1 MQVWTGTKPNQLF
14 EVQYYKLEN
23 TEIFIIKKQGN
34 IYIKIETEKIM
45 TSASGEMACS
55 ADQSGSKESAALVRM
70 DLATRKPPLLLPLPF
85 PAEKE

>member
-1 MQVWTGTKPNQLF
+1 MQVWTGTKPNQSF
-14 EVQYYKLEN
+14 EVQYYKLAN
-23 TEIFIIKKQGN
+23 TENFIIKKQGN
-34 IYIKIETEKIM
+34 IYIKIESETIM
-45 TSASGEMACS
+45 TSASSACS